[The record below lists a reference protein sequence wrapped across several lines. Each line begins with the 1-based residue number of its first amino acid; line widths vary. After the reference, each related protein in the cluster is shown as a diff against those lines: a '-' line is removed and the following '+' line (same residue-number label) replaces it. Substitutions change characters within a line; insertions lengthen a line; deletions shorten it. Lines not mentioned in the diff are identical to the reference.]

1 MNINKLSASQDIRTT
16 PDSKANCM
24 RILKEATPQDREKAL
39 KAAIQL
45 LESYKNKKAT
55 LTVVIAETN

>member
-24 RILKEATPQDREKAL
+24 RVLKDATQADRSKAISEAIK
-39 KAAIQL
+39 I
-45 LESYKNKKAT
+45 LESHKNKKTT
-55 LTVVIAETN
+55 LTIVVAETN

>member
-24 RILKEATPQDREKAL
+24 RILKDATPQDRAKAISE
-39 KAAIQL
+39 AIKI
-45 LESYKNKKAT
+45 LEGHKNKKTT
-55 LTVVIAETN
+55 LTIVVAETN

>member
-24 RILKEATPQDREKAL
+24 RVLKDATPQERSKAISE
-39 KAAIQL
+39 AIKI
-45 LESYKNKKAT
+45 LESHKNKKTT
-55 LTVVIAETN
+55 LTIVVAETN

>member
-1 MNINKLSASQDIRTT
+1 MNINKLSASQDIRTA

-24 RILKEATPQDREKAL
+24 RILKDATPQDRAKAI
-39 KAAIQL
+39 KEAIQL

-55 LTVVIAETN
+55 LTIVVAETT

>member
-1 MNINKLSASQDIRTT
+1 MNINKLSASQDIRMA

-24 RILKEATPQDREKAL
+24 RILKDATPQDRAKAI
-39 KAAIQL
+39 KEAIQL

-55 LTVVIAETN
+55 LTIVVAETN

>member
-24 RILKEATPQDREKAL
+24 RVLKDATPQDRAKAI
-39 KAAIQL
+39 KEAIQL
-45 LESYKNKKAT
+45 LEFYKNKKT
-55 LTVVIAETN
+55 ILTIVVAETN

>member
-24 RILKEATPQDREKAL
+24 RVLKDATPADRSKAISE
-39 KAAIQL
+39 AIKI
-45 LESYKNKKAT
+45 LESHKNKKTT
-55 LTVVIAETN
+55 LTIVVAETD